1 MVVVCV
7 RFGTYTKVVGGF
19 VRYVSACAQS
29 SSWWYIPGV
38 ALVLYTMPAMRHTV
52 QLGAEENLTNLL
64 VWSECDYQV
73 LHYKERREHLRS
85 KEELYENS
93 SGV

>member
-1 MVVVCV
+1 V
-7 RFGTYTKVVGGF
+7 
-19 VRYVSACAQS
+19 QS
-29 SSWWYIPGV
+29 SSWWYIAGV
-38 ALVLYTMPAMRHTV
+38 ALVLYRLTAMRLTV
-52 QLGAEENLTNLL
+52 QLRAAPNLINLL
-64 VWSECDYQV
+64 VWSECDCQV

>member
-1 MVVVCV
+1 MTAI
-7 RFGTYTKVVGGF
+7 R
-19 VRYVSACAQS
+19 
-29 SSWWYIPGV
+29 
-38 ALVLYTMPAMRHTV
+38 LTV
-52 QLGAEENLTNLL
+52 QLGAEPNVIKLL
-64 VWSECDYQV
+64 VRPECDYQV